1 MKKLVFATLIAA
13 SVGLSS
19 GAYAAPSSQGR
30 NVSFPFASS
39 LLSNIKDNL
48 KSFGKGVGFGHSK
61 THGAH
66 GGGGGGGGGTCR

>member
-1 MKKLVFATLIAA
+1 MKKLVLATLITA

-39 LLSNIKDNL
+39 LFSNIKDNL
-48 KSFGKGVGFGHSK
+48 KSFGQSVGFGQSK
-61 THGAH
+61 TPRAH
-66 GGGGGGGGGTCR
+66 GGGGGGGGTCR